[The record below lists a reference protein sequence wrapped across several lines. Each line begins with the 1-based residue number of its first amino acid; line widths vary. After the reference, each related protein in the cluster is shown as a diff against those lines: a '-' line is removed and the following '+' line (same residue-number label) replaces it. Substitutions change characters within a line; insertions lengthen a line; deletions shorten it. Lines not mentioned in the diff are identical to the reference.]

1 MWRPPDGEGRTNC
14 ANTWFQRFTKRQTPL
29 LPRFCVWWEIVE
41 GGEGGERRGT
51 RWFLSP
57 YLSRV
62 LLLLSLLFFLCWRR
76 NTIEPRERKT
86 GHVKTGYFHDNERK
100 QHHIHGGREGGD
112 SEKFGSRHVVR
123 IHRYHVFPSLE
134 YESCIQ
140 FFLLPPFFSVL
151 CWELV
156 GVEFN
161 VDSSKPHNLKVSL
174 HNLFMVPVRTG
185 FGGHDPRQ
193 TYRHIDHQ
201 LPPVMTRVFHNGNK
215 LKVQRLVT
223 LHHDSC
229 PLVFICLFCFSFQE
243 RIKFHAFSFS
253 SHYNH

>member
-1 MWRPPDGEGRTNC
+1 M
-14 ANTWFQRFTKRQTPL
+14 L
-29 LPRFCVWWEIVE
+29 L
-41 GGEGGERRGT
+41 
-51 RWFLSP
+51 
-57 YLSRV
+57 
-62 LLLLSLLFFLCWRR
+62 LLFFLCWRR

-86 GHVKTGYFHDNERK
+86 GHGKTGYFHDNERK
-100 QHHIHGGREGGD
+100 QHHIHGGREGGGGD

-123 IHRYHVFPSLE
+123 IHRCHVFLSLE

-140 FFLLPPFFSVL
+140 FLLLPPFFSVL

-174 HNLFMVPVRTG
+174 HNLFMVPVCTG

-201 LPPVMTRVFHNGNK
+201 LPPVRTQVFRNGDK

-229 PLVFICLFCFSFQE
+229 LLVFVFVFFVLFFFSGANKISCFQFL
-243 RIKFHAFSFS
+243 FSLQS
-253 SHYNH
+253 LKTVQADGLVRPRGGGGGGV

>member
-1 MWRPPDGEGRTNC
+1 MAAPRRRGPHKLCKHLISTFYKTTN
-14 ANTWFQRFTKRQTPL
+14 APAPPL
-29 LPRFCVWWEIVE
+29 LCLVRN
-41 GGEGGERRGT
+41 RRGRGGRGET
-51 RWFLSP
+51 GHTLIFVP
-57 YLSRV
+57 
-62 LLLLSLLFFLCWRR
+62 LFVQSFVVVVVIIFLCWRR

-100 QHHIHGGREGGD
+100 QHHIHGGRVGGD

-201 LPPVMTRVFHNGNK
+201 LPPVRTRVFHNGNK

-229 PLVFICLFCFSFQE
+229 LLVFICLFCFSFQE

>member
-1 MWRPPDGEGRTNC
+1 M
-14 ANTWFQRFTKRQTPL
+14 
-29 LPRFCVWWEIVE
+29 
-41 GGEGGERRGT
+41 
-51 RWFLSP
+51 
-57 YLSRV
+57 
-62 LLLLSLLFFLCWRR
+62 
-76 NTIEPRERKT
+76 RESNIISM
-86 GHVKTGYFHDNERK
+86 G
-100 QHHIHGGREGGD
+100 GGRGGD

-123 IHRYHVFPSLE
+123 IHRCHVFLSLE

-140 FFLLPPFFSVL
+140 FLLLPPFFSVL

-174 HNLFMVPVRTG
+174 HNLFMVPVCTG

-201 LPPVMTRVFHNGNK
+201 LPPVRTQVFRNGDK

-229 PLVFICLFCFSFQE
+229 LLVFVFVFFVLFFFSGANKISCFQFL
-243 RIKFHAFSFS
+243 FSLQS
-253 SHYNH
+253 LKTVQADGLVRPRGGGGGGV